1 MSVAQPLAPG
11 DTLSPEISVVVP
23 VYGCEGA
30 VAELHR
36 RLVDALE
43 PLAVPFELVFVEDAG
58 PDRSWER
65 ISEIAAEDPRVG
77 AYRLTRN
84 FGQHA
89 AISAGLAEARGEYI
103 VVMDCDLQDP
113 PELIPEL
120 YARAKEGYD
129 VVWAR
134 QSQKRT
140 SPVRERLGRLYYGG
154 LAKIANVH
162 IDPHQGTF
170 SLISRRVVTAV
181 AAMRDVDR
189 NYVFQLSWLGFPETV
204 VTYDRDERFEG
215 ESSYTFRALVRHAV
229 SGLVFQTTALLHWV
243 IYAGFLC
250 AFAGMAAAI
259 YLVIAKLTGHLAPGW
274 TSLAVFTLLVGGVV
288 ILSTGVTGLY
298 VGKIFD
304 QVRGRPLWVFED
316 ARPATVSPAEP
327 PAAAT
332 RPPAETLLDR

>member
-1 MSVAQPLAPG
+1 VAQPLAPG
-11 DTLSPEISVVVP
+11 DTASPEISVVVP

-36 RLVDALE
+36 RLVAALE
-43 PLAVPFELVFVEDAG
+43 PLAVPFELVFVEDSG
-58 PDRSWER
+58 PDRSWDR
-65 ISEIAAEDPRVG
+65 ISEVAAEDPRVG

-89 AISAGLAEARGEYI
+89 AISAGLAEARGAYV

-120 YARAKEGYD
+120 YARAQEGYD

-134 QSQKRT
+134 QSEKRT
-140 SPVRERLGRLYYGG
+140 SPVRERLGRLYYGS
-154 LAKIANVH
+154 LARVANVH

-170 SLISRRVVTAV
+170 SLVSRRVVTAV

-204 VTYDRDERFEG
+204 VTYDRDGRFEG
-215 ESSYTFRALVRHAV
+215 QSSYTLRALVRHAV
-229 SGLVFQTTALLHWV
+229 AGLVFQTTALLHWV
-243 IYAGFLC
+243 IYAGFMC
-250 AFAGMAAAI
+250 AFAGLTAAA
-259 YLVIAKLTGHLAPGW
+259 YLVIAKVTGHIAPGW
-274 TSLAVFTLLVGGVV
+274 TSLAVFTLLVGSVV

-304 QVRGRPLWVFED
+304 QVRARPLWVFED
-316 ARPATVSPAEP
+316 ERAATVSPAGPE
-327 PAAAT
+327 AAAT
-332 RPPAETLLDR
+332 PEQAGTLVDG